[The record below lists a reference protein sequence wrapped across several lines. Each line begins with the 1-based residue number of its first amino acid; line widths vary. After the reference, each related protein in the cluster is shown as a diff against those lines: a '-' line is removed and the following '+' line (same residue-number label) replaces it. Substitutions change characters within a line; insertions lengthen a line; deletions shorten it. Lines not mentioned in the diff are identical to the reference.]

1 MEKKHIITL
10 GGLPGSGKSTV
21 RKILTEKLG
30 YKSFY
35 TGGYARE
42 LAEER
47 GITLEEFNEKVA
59 SDRSLDELIDA
70 EQKRISKEEDEYVVD
85 AHIGFH
91 FIPNSF
97 KVFLT
102 VPIEVSAERI
112 FKDSGSSIR
121 QRSGD
126 VMSSYEEALTKTKRR
141 VENHQRRYKKHYNI
155 DVYNPLQ
162 FDLVIDTSK
171 YTPDQVTEQILSRYN
186 QWCEA

>member
-10 GGLPGSGKSTV
+10 GGLPGAGKSTV
-21 RKILTEKLG
+21 RKLLAEALG
-30 YKSFY
+30 YQTFY
-35 TGGYARE
+35 TGGFARQ

-47 GITLEEFNEKVA
+47 GVSLEDLNEQIVNDK
-59 SDRSLDELIDA
+59 SLDEIIDA
-70 EQKRISKEEDEYVVD
+70 EQSRINAEEDNYVVD

-112 FKDSGSSIR
+112 FKDATSEIR

-126 VMSSYEEALTKTKRR
+126 SMQSYEEAFVRTQKRID
-141 VENHQRRYKKHYNI
+141 NHTLRYKKHYGI
-155 DVYNPLQ
+155 DVYDPSQ
-162 FDLVIDTSK
+162 FDLVIDTSHL
-171 YTPDQVTEQILSRYN
+171 TPAQVVAQILTAYRT
-186 QWCEA
+186 WVE

>member
-1 MEKKHIITL
+1 MKKKHIITL

-21 RKILTEKLG
+21 RNMLAAELG

-47 GITLEEFNEKVA
+47 GITLEELNEKIA
-59 SDRSLDELIDA
+59 TDKKLDELIDT
-70 EQKRISKEEDEYVVD
+70 EQIRISQEEDEYVVD

-102 VPIEVSAERI
+102 VPIEISAERI
-112 FKDSGSSIR
+112 FKDSNSQVR

-126 VMSSYEEALTKTKRR
+126 VMESYEEALTRTQKRID
-141 VENHQRRYKKHYNI
+141 NHQYRYKKHYGI
-155 DVYNPLQ
+155 DVYDPAQ
-162 FDLVIDTSK
+162 FDLLIDTNNR
-171 YTPDQVTEQILSRYN
+171 TPESVKEEILTRYKE
-186 QWCEA
+186 WLRA

>member
-1 MEKKHIITL
+1 MVKKHIITL

-21 RKILTEKLG
+21 RNELAEQLG

-42 LAEER
+42 LAEEH

-59 SDRSLDELIDA
+59 SDSSLDELIDT
-70 EQKRISKEEDEYVVD
+70 EQKRISEEEDKYVVD

-102 VPIEVSAERI
+102 VPIEVSADRI
-112 FKDSGSSIR
+112 FNDSDSRIR

-126 VMSSYEEALTKTKRR
+126 LMSSYEEALVKTQKRI
-141 VENHQRRYKKHYNI
+141 ENHQYRYKKHYGI
-155 DVYNPLQ
+155 DVYDPAQ
-162 FDLVIDTSK
+162 FDLVIDTSNR
-171 YTPDQVTEQILSRYN
+171 TPDQVVEEILSRYI
-186 QWCEA
+186 QWIKA

>member
-1 MEKKHIITL
+1 MNKKHIITL

-21 RKILTEKLG
+21 RKRLTEKLG

-42 LAEER
+42 LAEAH

-59 SDRSLDELIDA
+59 SDRRLDELIDA
-70 EQKRISKEEDEYVVD
+70 EQKRISEEEDEYVVD

-112 FKDSGSSIR
+112 FKDSDSHIR

-126 VMSSYEEALTKTKRR
+126 VMESYDEALFRTKKRIK
-141 VENHQRRYKKHYNI
+141 NHQYRYKKHYGI
-155 DVYNPLQ
+155 DVYDPSQ

-171 YTPDQVTEQILSRYN
+171 YTPDQVTEEILSRYN
-186 QWCEA
+186 QWCGA

>member
-21 RKILTEKLG
+21 RNMLAKELG

-59 SDRSLDELIDA
+59 SDKSLDELIDT
-70 EQKRISKEEDEYVVD
+70 EQKRIAAKEDEYVVD
-85 AHIGFH
+85 AHIGFY

-102 VPIEVSAERI
+102 IPIEVSAERI
-112 FKDSGSSIR
+112 FKDSASQVR

-126 VMSSYEEALTKTKRR
+126 VMESYEEALEKTQKRID
-141 VENHQRRYKKHYNI
+141 NHQYRYKKHYGI
-155 DVYNPLQ
+155 DVYDPTQ
-162 FDLVIDTSK
+162 FDLVIDTNNQ
-171 YTPDQVTEQILSRYN
+171 TPELVTKEILTRYKE
-186 QWCEA
+186 WIKA